1 MTSHIDYT
9 IGTPTEIAHRF
20 IEAEV
25 EQSTGTL
32 VRTVANE
39 RGLEWKSHPDY
50 PGMIA
55 LTDKGGDIEYTAYAV
70 ITLPLHGNRLD
81 FEFDEAYFTE
91 ASK

>member
-1 MTSHIDYT
+1 MTNQIDYT
-9 IGTPTEIAHRF
+9 SGTPTEIAHRF

-25 EQSTGTL
+25 EQFIGAL
-32 VRTVANE
+32 VLTVAKE
-39 RGLEWKSHPDY
+39 RDLEWTTHPDY

-70 ITLPLHGNRLD
+70 VTLPLHGNRLD
-81 FEFDEAYFTE
+81 FEFDEGYFTE